1 MKFLCTNFSSK
12 TETEE
17 AGVER
22 ESCVRLQREVG
33 EESAQTRG
41 TLYERAVTG
50 SVFCSSFPERIDRSF
65 CCCLKIRRDHKSNG
79 HH

>member
-33 EESAQTRG
+33 EESAQTRVY
-41 TLYERAVTG
+41 TLRE
-50 SVFCSSFPERIDRSF
+50 SSYR
-65 CCCLKIRRDHKSNG
+65 
-79 HH
+79 